1 VACRFITPSISK
13 PRMRLCD
20 RYGCFHTAAAMAVVG
35 VVSSI
40 IPERVLVVRISDNES
55 GYARLTW
62 KTA

>member
-1 VACRFITPSISK
+1 
-13 PRMRLCD
+13 MRLCD